1 VPNVS
6 SRSTICV
13 PDGSTL
19 IVEEREPLT
28 AVEPTVVTLADR
40 VAPSMTVVSTTDTE
54 PSDALTSAS
63 ATLPGAP
70 LPGTASLI
78 ARRSPTT
85 FVAFQLMARVCA
97 T

>member
-1 VPNVS
+1 M
-6 SRSTICV
+6 

-28 AVEPTVVTLADR
+28 DVEPTVVTLADR
-40 VAPSMTVVSTTDTE
+40 VAPCPSMVVVSATDTE
-54 PSDALTSAS
+54 PSDALTVAS